1 MRCSVSI
8 VGAIVGLVG
17 VAGSAQA
24 GLMTQTGT
32 IPLRVTDWNETIM
45 LDQFDLADGQ
55 RALVSVGWTVA
66 ATVIGSVEI
75 ESLDADTTMIGA
87 NLGATLSLDLGGHD
101 LGDVEPMIT
110 QNFMATPFDGVIDFA
125 GTSGATF
132 GPLIQDV
139 IASGTIFDAT
149 NFIGSGLVPLQVGAI
164 GAAWAS
170 GSGNVITSFTTEA
183 RLTYEIVYQ
192 FTEVPAPG
200 PVALCALAGATA
212 LSSRRRVRAAE

>member
-1 MRCSVSI
+1 MSL
-8 VGAIVGLVG
+8 AG

-24 GLMTQTGT
+24 GLMTQTGS
-32 IPLRVTDWNETIM
+32 IPLQVTDWNETIM
-45 LDQFDLADGQ
+45 LEQFDLESGQ
-55 RALVSVGWTVA
+55 RSLISVQWTVA
-66 ATVIGSVEI
+66 ATIIGSVEI
-75 ESLDADTTMIGA
+75 ESLDADATMIGA
-87 NLGATLSLDLGGHD
+87 NLGATFSLNLGGSD

-149 NFIGSGLVPLQVGAI
+149 SFIGSGFVPLQVGAI

-200 PVALCALAGATA
+200 PVALCAIAGATA
-212 LSSRRRVRAAE
+212 FTSRRRVRAGS